1 MVNRSS
7 PLNRPLCTSD
17 SDPIRVDFLPQSVT
31 RLGGKIGLTL
41 APGKCNIGMVAHW
54 QRNLNQ
60 DLTRLRYHH
69 GTDVLVTLLEV
80 HEFAQLQIES
90 LFEQIEALGM
100 RSHWF
105 PIPDFNVPA
114 SLPDLATLVHE
125 IIALANAGQT
135 VVIHCKAGLGRSGL
149 VAAACLVALGYSK
162 NEALGHVRQA
172 RPGTVE
178 TLSQENFVEAFA
190 QAYSKL

>member
-31 RLGGKIGLTL
+31 RLGGEVGLTL
-41 APGKCNIGMVAHW
+41 APGKCNVGMVAHW
-54 QRNLNQ
+54 QRNLHQ
-60 DLTRLRYHH
+60 DLMRLRHH
-69 GTDVLVTLLEV
+69 YGTDVLVTLLEA
-80 HEFAQLQIES
+80 HEFSQLQIES
-90 LFEQIEALGM
+90 LFEQTEALGM

-114 SLPDLATLVHE
+114 SLSALTTLVNE
-125 IIALANAGQT
+125 IVALAEAGQT

-149 VAAACLVALGYSK
+149 VAASCLVALGYSK
-162 NEALGHVRQA
+162 DEALGHVRQA

-178 TLSQENFVEAFA
+178 TLAQENFVETFA
-190 QAYSKL
+190 QTYSKL